1 MSQIQLQKLLKRVML
16 YALLI
21 LFAFV
26 FVIPSVWIVGS
37 SFNQGTNIF
46 STSLIPKNPTL
57 LHYKALFTSTD
68 YPLWFMNTLKIA
80 SMNTVASLILTIMT
94 AMAFS
99 RFKFKGK
106 KVTMVA
112 ILVLQMFPTMLALT
126 AIYVLLNKIGLLN
139 THFGLV
145 VVYATGQIPF
155 NTWLVKGYL
164 DGIPKSLDEAARIDG
179 ASNLTIV
186 TQVILPLAKPILV
199 FVALQNFIGPWFDFV
214 LPQLIL
220 RNQDKWTL
228 AMGLFRWVA
237 DRAQNNFTMFAAG
250 AVLVTIPITILWAVF
265 QKHIVEG
272 LAAGASKG

>member
-1 MSQIQLQKLLKRVML
+1 
-16 YALLI
+16 
-21 LFAFV
+21 
-26 FVIPSVWIVGS
+26 
-37 SFNQGTNIF
+37 
-46 STSLIPKNPTL
+46 
-57 LHYKALFTSTD
+57 
-68 YPLWFMNTLKIA
+68 
-80 SMNTVASLILTIMT
+80 
-94 AMAFS
+94 MAFS

-106 KVTMVA
+106 KLTMMT
-112 ILVLQMFPTMLALT
+112 ILILQMFPSMLAMMAL
-126 AIYVLLNKIGLLN
+126 YVILNKFGLLN

-145 VVYATGQIPF
+145 IVYATGQIPF

-186 TQVILPLAKPILV
+186 TQVVLPLAKPILV

-214 LPQLIL
+214 LPQVIL
-220 RNQDKWTL
+220 RSQDKWTL
-228 AMGLFRWVA
+228 ALGLFRWVA

-272 LAAGASKG
+272 LAAGANKG